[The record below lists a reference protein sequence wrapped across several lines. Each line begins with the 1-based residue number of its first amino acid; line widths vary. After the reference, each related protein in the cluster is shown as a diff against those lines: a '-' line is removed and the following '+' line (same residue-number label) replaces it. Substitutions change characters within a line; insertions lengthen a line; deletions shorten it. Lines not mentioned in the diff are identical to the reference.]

1 MSKYYIVDY
10 IKYAVFFM
18 YDDFAIL
25 EPNNFDKAIKE
36 YQKFGRSS
44 VLSTKAMQPE
54 SQKINDKINYLLGL
68 VTKLK
73 QHTTNQDKIFVLDE
87 IYKVVEEQQSAF
99 NTLMVEGLLLA
110 EEEPVTQI
118 FCNNLKLAI
127 QTTAEIV
134 KLMIELKDNDL
145 VAGEIKP
152 QVTDIILQF
161 LDVNNRLVS
170 LFGECRYRGFAQ
182 RR

>member
-1 MSKYYIVDY
+1 
-10 IKYAVFFM
+10 M

-25 EPNNFDKAIKE
+25 EPNHFDEAIRE
-36 YQKFGRSS
+36 YQKTNKSS
-44 VLSTKAMQPE
+44 VLSARAMQPE
-54 SQKINDKINYLLGL
+54 PEKINDKINSLLGL

-73 QHTTNQDKIFVLDE
+73 QHTTNADKIFVLDQ
-87 IYKVVEEQQSAF
+87 IYKDIETQQSLFGA
-99 NTLMVEGLLLA
+99 LMVGSLMLA
-110 EEEPVTQI
+110 EEEPPTQI

-134 KLMIELKDNDL
+134 KQMIELKDSDL

-161 LDVNNRLVS
+161 LDINNRLVS